1 MFKQRFRITVS
12 IAIASVL
19 ASLSLHAADLIV
31 AQDASPTPETKKK
44 AKLVDLWQ
52 PGDSGQR
59 MNIRGRVTSLDGS
72 PLAGIFISIRQANGD
87 GEYTERY
94 RTTLVSDAK
103 GRYQFGSVVPNND
116 FGARHVHVTV
126 YQDGWEYFDMS
137 ILFEGDPN
145 LDQHYEEG
153 KAIFL
158 EESTVKGET
167 ILFGRFD
174 IVLVPD

>member
-1 MFKQRFRITVS
+1 MFTIGSRFSVS
-12 IAIASVL
+12 TALIGL
-19 ASLSLHAADLIV
+19 LLSSPIFAFDLTV
-31 AQDASPTPETKKK
+31 AQAETATPETSRK

-59 MNIRGRVTSLDGS
+59 MNIRGRVTSLDGT

-126 YQDGWEYFDMS
+126 YQEGWEYFDMS

-145 LDQHYEEG
+145 LEHHYDEG